1 MQLVCLQF
9 CNMESNN
16 IITAP
21 AVADVEALYKE
32 WRRLHT
38 GNRLDFLRMLTT
50 PSAERDVFMSCVGV
64 DCRYVGDVAVIT
76 AKQSVVCR

>member
-1 MQLVCLQF
+1 MLYVQF

-21 AVADVEALYKE
+21 AGSDVEALYKE
-32 WRRLHT
+32 WSRSHT
-38 GNRLDFLRMLTT
+38 GNRFDFFRMLTM
-50 PSAERDVFMSCVGV
+50 PSAERDAFMSCVGV

-76 AKQSVVCR
+76 AKQSVLCR